1 MVFTREIFG
10 DRLAPDFV
18 NFRGAGVSGNF
29 LGIRDDKL
37 VKVYGSKD
45 AYSVGVQYGLALRF
59 SVGQWRVDNEM
70 LMESIY
76 GVCTIIRYKGKLQS
90 SLQFRVV
97 RWNRTVEACSVRAG
111 EAACRCLDYSCLL
124 YLPLRA
130 QLTVGGTKASTNTVR
145 FFVLRHAAVTIV
157 VRSPIR

>member
-1 MVFTREIFG
+1 MKR
-10 DRLAPDFV
+10 A
-18 NFRGAGVSGNF
+18 SGQ
-29 LGIRDDKL
+29 
-37 VKVYGSKD
+37 KVRST
-45 AYSVGVQYGLALRF
+45 SVQYGPAF
-59 SVGQWRVDNEM
+59 QFIVGQWRVDNEM

-76 GVCTIIRYKGKLQS
+76 EVCTIIRYKGKLQS

-124 YLPLRA
+124 YFPLRA
-130 QLTVGGTKASTNTVR
+130 QLTVGGAKTPTNGVTR
-145 FFVLRHAAVTIV
+145 IVLRHAAVTIV